1 MSGTAN
7 PPDSPARAAAR
18 TVVMEMHTPSEISH
32 TEDSVTLNAFTWEMV
47 NLTVARFHGRCV
59 FRRIQIVCLF
69 VNVTCT
75 DLSSRFRPKLE
86 ELVCAAGLEKYY
98 RYYRIECDILHAYIW
113 YRRDTCAG
121 ASSVM

>member
-1 MSGTAN
+1 MYGTAN

-47 NLTVARFHGRCV
+47 NFTVAISRPLC

-75 DLSSRFRPKLE
+75 DYPQDFVQKLE

-98 RYYRIECDILHAYIW
+98 IYYRIECDILHAYIE

>member
-7 PPDSPARAAAR
+7 PPDSSARAAAR

-47 NLTVARFHGRCV
+47 NLTVAISRPLCFH
-59 FRRIQIVCLF
+59 RIQIVCLF

-75 DLSSRFRPKLE
+75 DYPQDF
-86 ELVCAAGLEKYY
+86 VQN
-98 RYYRIECDILHAYIW
+98 
-113 YRRDTCAG
+113 
-121 ASSVM
+121 